1 MSKIRAVFAYLKDKY
16 RLLTEKRY
24 TTVSGTLVFFFI
36 MSIVPLLFWLSLLVS
51 KLPVDLEKIFSMT
64 IFQSVKDVLNYVQA
78 EASKAT
84 TGTTILLGATTLYS
98 ATNLFYQMRRS
109 GEIIY
114 GFRPERRGLRL
125 RLGALALLITVMA
138 TVIGFL
144 LVFALGGFIFSR
156 LLSNA
161 WERVADYA
169 LLICVAFFLALL
181 LNMYVCPYKA
191 KPKNFLSGVG
201 LTLVLWLIA
210 MIGFSIYLQVSNL
223 KRLYGALSAA
233 IVFLLWLY
241 VLTLC
246 FIIGV
251 IVNSEKISSLKG
263 RAKRIKLPKTP
274 HAK

>member
-1 MSKIRAVFAYLKDKY
+1 MDKLRAVFQFVKDKY

-36 MSIVPLLFWLSLLVS
+36 MSIVPLLFWLSLLMGR
-51 KLPVDLEKIFSMT
+51 LHVDLDKILAMS
-64 IFQSVKDVLNYVQA
+64 IFQSVQDVLNYVKT
-78 EASKAT
+78 EAMKAT
-84 TGTTILLGATTLYS
+84 TGTTVLLALTTLYS

-125 RLGALALLITVMA
+125 RLGALALLIIVMA
-138 TVIGFL
+138 TAVGFL
-144 LVFALGGFIFSR
+144 LVFALGSFVFSR
-156 LLSNA
+156 ILSRA
-161 WERVADYA
+161 WERVADY
-169 LLICVAFFLALL
+169 LLLFSVAFFLALL

-191 KPKNFLSGVG
+191 KPRNFLSGVG
-201 LTLVLWLIA
+201 VTLLLWLVAIV
-210 MIGFSIYLQVSNL
+210 GFSVYLQVSNL

-241 VLTLC
+241 VLTIC
-246 FIIGV
+246 FIVGV
-251 IVNSEKISSLKG
+251 IINSEKIAALKG